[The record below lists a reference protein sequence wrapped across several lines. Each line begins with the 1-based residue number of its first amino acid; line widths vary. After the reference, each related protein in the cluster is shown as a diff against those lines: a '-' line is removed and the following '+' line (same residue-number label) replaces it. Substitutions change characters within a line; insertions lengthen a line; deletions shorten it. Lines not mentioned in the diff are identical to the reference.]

1 MGQHESLTDA
11 FGIELSNEEDLND
24 NGPTQKAPEALAKPT
39 LKNIPAHLLETRQV
53 FLNDAVDSKS
63 ATSIIMQMRA
73 LAALSKDPITFWIN
87 SPGGVVRSGLAIYD
101 TMRDL
106 MNQGITIKTVAFGQ
120 AASMGSFILSA
131 GTPGHRTMLPNAHD
145 MTHQPSVVLS
155 RVNEDDLQVRSK
167 KMMQLRRRMESHYAG
182 FMGLEYTKEAAKL
195 IKDYMGPDVYLNAYM
210 AKRLGLIDNI
220 GLQSNDNKPD
230 KGIKEEFLRRSVET
244 DIRLNEL
251 EYKEIDDSRH
261 SVDPARHI
269 KRLIKYRDKKMAER
283 AAVLGTRLSLD
294 P

>member
-1 MGQHESLTDA
+1 MMGHDESLTDA
-11 FGIELSNEEDLND
+11 FGLEAVEGLDDGNSQA
-24 NGPTQKAPEALAKPT
+24 TQPKAVLR
-39 LKNIPAHLLETRQV
+39 NIPVHLLGSRQI
-53 FLNDAVDSKS
+53 FLNEAIDNKT
-63 ATSIIMQMRA
+63 ATSVIMQMRA
-73 LAALSKDPITFWIN
+73 LAALSNEPITLWIN
-87 SPGGVVRSGLAIYD
+87 SPGGIVQSGLAIYD

-106 MNQGITIKTVAFGQ
+106 MNEGITIKTVAFGQ

-167 KMMQLRRRMESHYAG
+167 KMSQLRRRMESHYAG
-182 FMGLEYTKEAAKL
+182 FMGLEYTKKAAKL
-195 IKDYMGPDVYLNAYM
+195 IKNYMGPDVYLNAFT
-210 AKRLGLIDNI
+210 AKKLGLVDHI

-251 EYKEIDDSRH
+251 EYDEIDDSKH
-261 SVDPARHI
+261 SVDPARHV
-269 KRLIKYRDKKMAER
+269 KRLIKYRDQKIAEG
-283 AAVLGTRLSLD
+283 AAVLSAKLSCD